1 MCTPRQRRN
10 PRFPHIFC
18 RILYLTLDGG
28 ANLWYDRGA
37 VLFVSEMA
45 LIDAAYC
52 NSRFWLP
59 RPRRT
64 RSGTVPSGVRGVH
77 WLCDIPVPGRWRN
90 VRVRQEE
97 RAEPT
102 GRSSGQGKRK
112 EIYLSTR
119 KSQKPKFK
127 RFLKAKTK
135 IIAISRKEFSMK
147 TLQKYQIIVLNFQKI
162 STKLLIIRKKT

>member
-1 MCTPRQRRN
+1 MSGVRGNSILSELNHFFYSFFAFGLTSIVTL
-10 PRFPHIFC
+10 HIFC

-102 GRSSGQGKRK
+102 GRSSQFCGG
-112 EIYLSTR
+112 L
-119 KSQKPKFK
+119 
-127 RFLKAKTK
+127 RFCSERLCR
-135 IIAISRKEFSMK
+135 SG
-147 TLQKYQIIVLNFQKI
+147 
-162 STKLLIIRKKT
+162 

>member
-1 MCTPRQRRN
+1 MKVDNGTTNFAVYEDATEFYGMAEVTLPEISQIAEEVKGAGISGITGVRCPPRQRRN

-102 GRSSGQGKRK
+102 GRSSQFCGG
-112 EIYLSTR
+112 L
-119 KSQKPKFK
+119 
-127 RFLKAKTK
+127 RFCSERLCR
-135 IIAISRKEFSMK
+135 SG
-147 TLQKYQIIVLNFQKI
+147 
-162 STKLLIIRKKT
+162 